1 MLKPSEMNLNENLFG
16 KEFKNAELPN
26 DTSYNFL
33 YERNKEYMNSVA
45 IVFGNESITYGELH
59 NIIDEY
65 ARALYKRGV
74 RNNDIIVTS
83 TLNTPESIYI
93 SYALNKLGAINCPI
107 NPFSSEYMML
117 KDLEMVK
124 PKMFIGINDA
134 YGKLKKAKAFDNI
147 DIITFPLTMS
157 IDDKKLKVLYNIK
170 SFINGNN
177 VFKLDKKLKHVLKD
191 GRNFKDALFPTYEN
205 KKISDIMFT
214 GGSSGVHKGV
224 ELDSNGINCV
234 VRSLDFVTELKP
246 GDIFMGNLP
255 QFIAFGKLS
264 LHYALCKN
272 LNVGL
277 TMKGLP
283 EFFKGELYNIKPNGV
298 FAGPIQWEHFIN
310 DVLMEIDP
318 NFKKIDFTLSNNENY
333 IDYLKQLKILL
344 EKADKK
350 KLSLEFLKMAVSG
363 GEQLK
368 LFTELVMNMMLE
380 ELGAPDNL
388 WNGLGM
394 TEMWAPV
401 AVKKGKKSSDHVVGT
416 IIPFNN
422 QMVVDPKTYEELDIG
437 KVGLL
442 CVTGPGMMIG
452 YHNNEEENKKVFI
465 EKNNQKWLVTGDIVK
480 LNAKGE
486 IEYIDRLKRCF
497 VCGVENVYPQ
507 QIEDKLSEIPEIEEA
522 IVTKLEDNELQYVP
536 KYHIYLR
543 DNNCD
548 IDALKKKI
556 DNLIKHTLGDSNVA
570 RYYEFYDKPLPRTA
584 SGKLDFKPLQEKD
597 KKIKKLIK

>member
-16 KEFKNAELPN
+16 KDFKNVELPN

-191 GRNFKDALFPTYEN
+191 GRNFKDALFPAYEN

-255 QFIAFGKLS
+255 QFIAFGKVALHFALS
-264 LHYALCKN
+264 SNYQVALT
-272 LNVGL
+272 L
-277 TMKGLP
+277 KGLP
-283 EFFKGELYNIKPNGV
+283 SLFKDEFYSIKPNGL

-310 DVLMEIDP
+310 DVFMEIDP

-422 QMVVDPKTYEELDIG
+422 QMVVDPMTYEELNIG
-437 KVGLL
+437 EVGLL

-548 IDALKKKI
+548 IAALKKKI